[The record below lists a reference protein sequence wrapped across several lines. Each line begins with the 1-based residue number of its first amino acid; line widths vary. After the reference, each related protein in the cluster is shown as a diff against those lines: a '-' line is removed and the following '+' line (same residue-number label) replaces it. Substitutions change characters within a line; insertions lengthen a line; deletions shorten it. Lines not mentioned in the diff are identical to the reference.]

1 MQGDNQAARSTAI
14 DVHSQRKNDF
24 VMVADFVK
32 QIAEEK
38 EFKDFIAD
46 QSRTHFFFSKSSP
59 RDLMTQIE
67 RELGRIGGNTIK
79 SDE

>member
-14 DVHSQRKNDF
+14 DVHSQRNNDS
-24 VMVADFVK
+24 VMVADVVK